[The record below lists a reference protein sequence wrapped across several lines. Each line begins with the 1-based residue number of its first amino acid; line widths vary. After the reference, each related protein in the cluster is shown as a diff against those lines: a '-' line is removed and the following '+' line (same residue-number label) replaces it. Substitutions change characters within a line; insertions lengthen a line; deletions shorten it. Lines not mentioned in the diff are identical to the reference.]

1 MSYQVLARKW
11 RPHTFKDLVGQEH
24 VVQALV
30 NGLDQDRVHH
40 AFLLTGT
47 RGVGKTTI
55 ARILAKCLNCEQGVS
70 STPCGECGSCID
82 VDEGRF
88 VDMLEID
95 AASKTKVDDTR
106 ELLETVQYTPSRGR
120 YKVYIIDEVHM
131 LSGHSFNALLKTLE
145 EPPPH
150 VKFVL
155 ATTDPQKLPIT
166 ILSRCL
172 RFSLTRLLPDQISGH
187 LAKILQAESIPA
199 EEPAIMRIA
208 RAADGSMRDG
218 LSLLDQAI
226 AYGGGELKDADVASM
241 LGSIDHAHIA
251 AIIDALSRSDA
262 SALMTI
268 VNELVQ
274 QSRNLETALDELAE
288 AMHRIA
294 LIQAAPDFRDPVR
307 DDWDSLVER
316 SSQISPE
323 DAQLYYQ
330 IAITGR
336 RDLGLAPDPRTGLE
350 MTLLRMLAFKPAD
363 AASGGTLAATK
374 PAVASSSPD
383 SPPQTAQ
390 ATRKRASAGGNEAAK
405 AAREA
410 FDTLQKSKTATT
422 AALAEPKPDFKT
434 PPEMKSESK
443 TQARPELKPE
453 LPLKPEPEIQAR
465 PDLEFEQQPG
475 LEDRPKKAPVESDPS
490 HDWSSLQ
497 SNLELSGAAR
507 EFARN
512 IQLKSAEEN
521 SWKFLVPD
529 TLLHLGSQ
537 SVIESLQS
545 ALSERLGH
553 PVKLDLHKA
562 SEPVKSVAAAAHR
575 AERDRMSEAER
586 TIEEDSTVQDIKKE
600 FGAKVVPDSIQP
612 LQ

>member
-11 RPHTFKDLVGQEH
+11 RPHTFEDLVGQEH

-150 VKFVL
+150 VKFIL

-172 RFSLTRLLPDQISGH
+172 RFSLTRLLPDQISSH
-187 LAKILQAESIPA
+187 LDKILQTESIDA
-199 EEPAIMRIA
+199 EASAVMRIA

-226 AYGGGELKDADVASM
+226 AFGGGSLKDSDVASM
-241 LGSIDHAHIA
+241 LGSIDHVHIA
-251 AIIDALSRSDA
+251 AIIDALSSADA
-262 SALMTI
+262 GGLMKI
-268 VNELVQ
+268 VNDLVS
-274 QSRNLETALDELAE
+274 QSRNLDSVLDELAE
-288 AMHRIA
+288 AMHRIS
-294 LIQAAPDFRDPVR
+294 LIHAAPAFRDPER
-307 DDWDSLVER
+307 ADWDALVER
-316 SSQISPE
+316 AQLISPE

-330 IAITGR
+330 IAINGR

-350 MTLLRMLAFKPAD
+350 MTLLRMLAFRPAEPGTGSAPAPVAKSAAAQDTGQPAD
-363 AASGGTLAATK
+363 EPEAS
-374 PAVASSSPD
+374 
-383 SPPQTAQ
+383 AQ
-390 ATRKRASAGGNEAAK
+390 ATNRGLSSGRSEAVK
-405 AAREA
+405 AARAA
-410 FDTLQKSKTATT
+410 FDQLHNAGDVGSPATP
-422 AALAEPKPDFKT
+422 AA
-434 PPEMKSESK
+434 
-443 TQARPELKPE
+443 E
-453 LPLKPEPEIQAR
+453 LPLEPDTASEQAG
-465 PDLEFEQQPG
+465 D
-475 LEDRPKKAPVESDPS
+475 KAAQ
-490 HDWSSLQ
+490 DWASLQ
-497 SNLELSGAAR
+497 ASLDLSGVTR

-512 IQLKSAEEN
+512 LQLEKRDEKR
-521 SWKFLVPD
+521 WRFLVPD
-529 TLLHLGSQ
+529 ALEQLGSQ
-537 SVIESLQS
+537 SVIRSLQS
-545 ALSERLGH
+545 ALSTHLGH
-553 PVKLDLHKA
+553 EVTLDLHTEA
-562 SEPVKSVAAAAHR
+562 RPLESVAAVTER
-575 AERDRMSEAER
+575 AELSRMSEAER
-586 TIEEDSTVQDIKKE
+586 AIDDDTTVKEIKEK
-600 FGAKVVPDSIQP
+600 FGAKIVPDSIQP

>member
-55 ARILAKCLNCEQGVS
+55 ARILAKCLNCEKGVS
-70 STPCGECGSCID
+70 STPCGECGSCVD

-155 ATTDPQKLPIT
+155 ATTDPHKLPIT

-172 RFSLTRLLPDQISGH
+172 RFSLTRLLPDQIGAH
-187 LAKILQAESIPA
+187 LDKILAAEAISA
-199 EEPAIMRIA
+199 EKTAVMRIA

-226 AYGGGELKDADVASM
+226 AYGGGKLSDGEVANM
-241 LGSIDHAHIA
+241 LGSIDHRHIA
-251 AIIDALSRSDA
+251 AIIDALCAADA
-262 SALMTI
+262 HALMNI
-268 VNELVQ
+268 VNDLVL
-274 QSRNLETALDELAE
+274 QSRNLESALDELSE
-288 AMHRIA
+288 ALHRIA
-294 LIQAAPDFRDPVR
+294 LIQAAPEFRDPVR
-307 DDWDSLVER
+307 DDWDSLKQR
-316 SSQISPE
+316 ASQISAE

-330 IAITGR
+330 IAINGR
-336 RDLGLAPDPRTGLE
+336 RDMGLAPDPRTGLE
-350 MTLLRMLAFKPAD
+350 MTLLRMLAFRPKEAGQRGD
-363 AASGGTLAATK
+363 KGNQTVGAVSGQGKAGANAAASAPHPSKT
-374 PAVASSSPD
+374 AVASR
-383 SPPQTAQ
+383 AQ
-390 ATRKRASAGGNEAAK
+390 PAGSASEAAR
-405 AAREA
+405 AARAA
-410 FDTLQKSKTATT
+410 FDELQNAGP
-422 AALAEPKPDFKT
+422 AEAP
-434 PPEMKSESK
+434 
-443 TQARPELKPE
+443 
-453 LPLKPEPEIQAR
+453 
-465 PDLEFEQQPG
+465 QPG
-475 LEDRPKKAPVESDPS
+475 PAKTEAPAEEKPASGSGQPPGSADPAD
-490 HDWSSLQ
+490 DWSSLQ
-497 SNLELSGAAR
+497 TRLPLSGAAR
-507 EFARN
+507 EFARQ
-512 IQLKSAEEN
+512 IQLESIDES
-521 SWKFLVPD
+521 SWTFLVPD
-529 TLLHLGSQ
+529 SMQHLGSE
-537 SVIESLQS
+537 SVLQNLRA
-545 ALSERLGH
+545 ALSNHLGH
-553 PVKLDLHKA
+553 EVRLDLHGA
-562 SEPVKSVAAAAHR
+562 TRPLDTVAEAAAR
-575 AERDRMSEAER
+575 AEVKRVSEAER
-586 TIEEDSTVQDIKKE
+586 AIEEDSTVRQLKQE
-600 FGAKVVPDSIQP
+600 FGAKIVPDSIQP